1 MGTHKDRA
9 LAMGRSIRTLRKRR
23 NLTQK
28 ELAQLS
34 GLSESS
40 LRSYVSDGIEN
51 YVVHLLINR
60 SDLSNGKRMNEGR
73 ADAVAKIHANRIRV
87 MDVRWG
93 LRQVKKGVANSQIH
107 AKQPPRYTTKEVC
120 NEQDASE

>member
-40 LRSYVSDGIEN
+40 LRSYELGARYPKADGIARIAKALAVPLN
-51 YVVHLLINR
+51 VSTRVILRLNLSCFTRCSGQKTNLALL
-60 SDLSNGKRMNEGR
+60 
-73 ADAVAKIHANRIRV
+73 
-87 MDVRWG
+87 
-93 LRQVKKGVANSQIH
+93 
-107 AKQPPRYTTKEVC
+107 
-120 NEQDASE
+120 